1 MSRPS
6 FAFRALGVR
15 RMPGITDG
23 GWELPGLS
31 PGVNV
36 VWGPNGAGKTTTASA
51 VERLLWPAAF
61 RDGRPQLDARVVL
74 DGAEWRVELDGDDA
88 PLAARRARRGRPRG
102 HPVGHGARPLPH
114 LPARAAERKRTAAWP
129 RASSTNPPAASTWAP
144 RRTSSGS
151 ARAPAIPTA

>member
-15 RMPGITDG
+15 RMPGIRDG
-23 GWELPGLS
+23 GWELPDLS

-36 VWGPNGAGKTTTASA
+36 VWGPNGAGKTTTAGA

-74 DGAEWRVELDGDDA
+74 DGAEWRVELDGATPRWQRDGQDA
-88 PLAARRARRGRPRG
+88 AAPAGIPSDTERDRYRISLHELLTETDRGLAARILHESAGG
-102 HPVGHGARPLPH
+102 FDVG
-114 LPARAAERKRTAAWP
+114 
-129 RASSTNPPAASTWAP
+129 AASDEL
-144 RRTSSGS
+144 GS
-151 ARAPAIPTA
+151 ARARAIPTT